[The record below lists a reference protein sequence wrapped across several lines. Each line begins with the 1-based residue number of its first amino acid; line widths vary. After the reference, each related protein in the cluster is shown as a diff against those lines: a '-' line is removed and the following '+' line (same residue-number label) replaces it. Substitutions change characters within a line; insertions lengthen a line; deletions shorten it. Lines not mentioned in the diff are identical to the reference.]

1 MSKTDIL
8 YGIKPVIEAIRA
20 GKEIDKI
27 YILKNL
33 EINKIREIKK
43 FIYDRKIPFQ
53 YVPKEKLNRL
63 TRQNHQGIVALI
75 SPIEY
80 SDIET
85 LLPGIFET
93 GKVPFL
99 LLLDNITD
107 VRNMGAISR
116 SAECAG
122 VNAIILPTKGSAMI
136 NADAVKTSA
145 GALNKIPVC
154 RNSNLKETI
163 LYLKNSGIQIIAASG
178 DAEKYYHK
186 VDYTK
191 PTAIIMGSEEKGVSE
206 EYLKLCDEII
216 KIPMIGE
223 IESLNVSVASGIIL
237 FEAVK
242 QRM

>member
-33 EINKIREIKK
+33 EINKVREIKK

-122 VNAIILPTKGSAMI
+122 VDTIILPTKGSAMI

-163 LYLKNSGIQIIAASG
+163 LYLKNSGIQIIAASE